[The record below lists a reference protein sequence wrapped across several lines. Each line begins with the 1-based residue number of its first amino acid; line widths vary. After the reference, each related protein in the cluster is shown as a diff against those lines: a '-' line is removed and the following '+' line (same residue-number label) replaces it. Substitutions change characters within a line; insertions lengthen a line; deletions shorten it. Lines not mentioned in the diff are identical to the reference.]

1 MRQSNFLNVVVNHQS
16 LETLS
21 FQSENFL
28 CIFVCGSIGNEW
40 PRDIWRFWFEQ
51 VISSAS
57 MFSRTRTLSPKY
69 RLRLLSCWSCFQSG
83 IDRRELCGRFT
94 CGRRAS
100 ALWQTNIY
108 YGDEDELF
116 LINSLHP
123 NEFFVTKYSS
133 LANIRAC
140 LVMESLIEQW
150 TGPPL
155 LKFWC
160 LKRVNEVIANF
171 LAQVMKI

>member
-1 MRQSNFLNVVVNHQS
+1 MRQSNFLNLVVIHQS
-16 LETLS
+16 LETLP
-21 FQSENFL
+21 FQPENLL
-28 CIFVCGSIGNEW
+28 CIFCLWQYWKWVTKKYLKIL
-40 PRDIWRFWFEQ
+40 
-51 VISSAS
+51 VISPAS

-150 TGPPL
+150 TGPSL